1 MSTFVFFH
9 VGPDLAMPARMVESL
24 RRHNPTAEIVQVT
37 DHDTR
42 TVPGVTWTA
51 PTDGDREY
59 LMLWRTQAFAGLG
72 LTDPAMYMD
81 TDMIVNKPINVELLL
96 DDHHIAACRRSFN
109 RDAMFNIH
117 QRGQDYSEY
126 SGKTL
131 DEVYPILGCCTITA
145 SSGAWEAMAES
156 YAALPPK
163 FKRWYGDQEVLRDY
177 VNSLPASWVTYLPE
191 SEFACLPEASN
202 VYPRPSITHYKGQ
215 RKALLNGVAPA

>member
-1 MSTFVFFH
+1 
-9 VGPDLAMPARMVESL
+9 
-24 RRHNPTAEIVQVT
+24 
-37 DHDTR
+37 
-42 TVPGVTWTA
+42 
-51 PTDGDREY
+51 
-59 LMLWRTQAFAGLG
+59 
-72 LTDPAMYMD
+72 MYMD

-126 SGKTL
+126 AGKTL
-131 DEVYPILGCCTITA
+131 DEVYPIIGCCTITA
-145 SSGAWEAMAES
+145 SSGAWEAMAET

-191 SEFACLPEASN
+191 FEFACLPEAAN

>member
-1 MSTFVFFH
+1 MTRLARGMKWGCTRGRFSSPPAA
-9 VGPDLAMPARMVESL
+9 VGMAAFLALRPQESSPCRAMPPSPRADPL
-24 RRHNPTAEIVQVT
+24 RKSR
-37 DHDTR
+37 R
-42 TVPGVTWTA
+42 C
-51 PTDGDREY
+51 
-59 LMLWRTQAFAGLG
+59 
-72 LTDPAMYMD
+72 
-81 TDMIVNKPINVELLL
+81 
-96 DDHHIAACRRSFN
+96 AACRRSFN

-126 SGKTL
+126 AGKTL

-145 SSGAWEAMAES
+145 SSGAWEAMAET
-156 YAALPPK
+156 YAALPAK

-191 SEFACLPEASN
+191 FEFACLPEAAN